1 MLADHLSHSSNQSS
15 LAEEGLTSTAVGESG
30 ISMNSEKG

>member
-1 MLADHLSHSSNQSS
+1 MLADNLSHSSEQSS
-15 LAEEGLTSTAVGESG
+15 LAEEGLTFTTVGMSG